1 MNDEKEVKISPR
13 TGKPMKKPR
22 GGNSP
27 MIGMN
32 GYNLEPGDNT
42 KLLSLNI
49 ELFNMP
55 DISIRDAEQVSK
67 RMSDYFALYARYD
80 MKPTVAGMAIALGID
95 RRTLLGIVNDYAL
108 GGAGNMSTLPRDAT
122 QIIKKAYRFIEN
134 LWESYMNSGKINPVS
149 GIFLAKNN
157 YGYRDQTEYV
167 VTPNTNP
174 EADFTAE
181 DIKKRYL
188 PEGGETDGTD
198 ESS

>member
-188 PEGGETDGTD
+188 PEGGETDGAD
-198 ESS
+198 ESR